1 MKILVRFPNWLG
13 DVVFARGFLRALSE
27 KFEKAEIFILIKENL
42 REIVWDYK
50 NFNFKKRRDLFFIV
64 KKMRRE
70 KFDISYI
77 LPNSFSSA
85 FFNFFYGIKERIGYG
100 DFFRKIFLT
109 KSFKIENDYKK
120 KHIINSYLKLIG
132 LEYSEKYKPNFP
144 LPNIKFDIPFKKY
157 VVFSPFANYGPSKE
171 WPYKYY
177 IELGKIFEKNGF
189 KVLILGSKKDLKKF
203 EGWEE
208 KFFDFVGKLN
218 LIEVSYLIKNA
229 NLFIGNDSGLYHLS
243 NALSVPS
250 IGIYGSSSPLWTG
263 PLNENSIY
271 VYKNLPCSPC
281 FKRKCPKKENKYE
294 CLNIIKPFEIYEL
307 SKNFLA
313 SI

>member
-13 DVVFARGFLRALSE
+13 DAVFARGFLKALSE
-27 KFEKAEIFILIKENL
+27 KFEKSEIYILIKENL
-42 REIVWDYK
+42 KEIVWDYK
-50 NFNFKKRRDLFFIV
+50 NFNFKKRRDLFFIIE
-64 KKMRRE
+64 KIRRE
-70 KFDISYI
+70 NFDISYI

-100 DFFRKIFLT
+100 NFFRKIFLT
-109 KSFKIENDYKK
+109 KSFKMEKDYKK

-132 LEYSEKYKPNFP
+132 LEYSEKYKPIFP

-157 VVFSPFANYGPSKE
+157 VVFSPFVNYGPSKE
-171 WPYKYY
+171 WPSKYY

-189 KVLILGSKKDLKKF
+189 KVLILGSKNDLKKF
-203 EGWEE
+203 EKWEE
-208 KFFDFVGKLN
+208 NFFDFVGKLN

-229 NLFIGNDSGLYHLS
+229 TLFIGNDSGLYHLS

-263 PLNENSIY
+263 PLSENSIY

-294 CLNIIKPFEIYEL
+294 CLNIIKPIEIYEL

>member
-13 DVVFARGFLRALSE
+13 DVIFARGFLRALTE
-27 KFEKAEIFILIKENL
+27 KFGNAEICILIKENL

-50 NFNFKKRRDLFFIV
+50 NFNFKKRKDLFFIA
-64 KKMRRE
+64 KKIRRE

-100 DFFRKIFLT
+100 NFFRKFFLT
-109 KSFKIENDYKK
+109 KSFKIEKDYKK

-132 LEYSEKYKPNFP
+132 LEYSEKYKPVLP
-144 LPNIKFDIPFKKY
+144 LPFIKFDIPFKKY

-171 WPYKYY
+171 WPSKYY
-177 IELGKIFEKNGF
+177 IELGKIFERNGF
-189 KVLILGSKKDLKKF
+189 KVLILGSKNDLKKF
-203 EGWEE
+203 ENWEE

-218 LIEVSYLIKNA
+218 LIEVSYLIKNS

-243 NALSVPS
+243 NALDVPS

-263 PLNENSIY
+263 PLSKNSIY
-271 VYKNLPCSPC
+271 VYKNLFCSPC
-281 FKRKCPKKENKYE
+281 FKRKCPRRENKYE
-294 CLNIIKPFEIYEL
+294 CLLSIKPIEIYEL